1 MLLILVLQRKYEY
14 LIPVSGRNQDFS
26 CKGFFLRDFPSKCV
40 SSLIDDLPEVLVLH
54 IQISCTIVYIWARY
68 VW

>member
-14 LIPVSGRNQDFS
+14 LIPVSGRNQDFF
-26 CKGFFLRDFPSKCV
+26 CKGFFLKGFSSKCV
-40 SSLIDDLPEVLVLH
+40 SSLIDDLPQILVLH
-54 IQISCTIVYIWARY
+54 IQISCTIVYIWAKY